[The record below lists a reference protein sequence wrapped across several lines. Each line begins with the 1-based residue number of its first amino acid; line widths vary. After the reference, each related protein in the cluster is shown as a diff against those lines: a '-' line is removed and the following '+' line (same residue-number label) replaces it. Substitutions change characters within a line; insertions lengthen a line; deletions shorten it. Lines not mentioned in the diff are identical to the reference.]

1 MPCSTKCKKHLR
13 KACKAG
19 NIKSN
24 IDNVQIN
31 VDNISVYDNFNN
43 VKLPNVNDD
52 ANNFSVY
59 NKPVENDK
67 AINII
72 KRLQE
77 VVKKYY
83 QEHTSHKACRLCY
96 ISNSSRTKRRKN
108 QQQREAVK
116 RTLILDAFWNTEK
129 STKDI
134 NVEIDD
140 STSEQLNNKIK
151 GYNQHN
157 RILTALKNLKL
168 DIKKENTNSEI

>member
-1 MPCSTKCKKHLR
+1 MLYSTKHKKHLR
-13 KACKAG
+13 KACEAR

-31 VDNISVYDNFNN
+31 VDNISVHNNFNN
-43 VKLPNVNDD
+43 VKLPNINDD

-59 NKPVENDK
+59 DKPVENDK

-83 QEHTSHKACRLCY
+83 QEHTSHKAHRLCY
-96 ISNSSRTKRRKN
+96 VGNSSCTKRKKN
-108 QQQREAVK
+108 QQQHKAVK

-129 STKDI
+129 STEDI
-134 NVEIDD
+134 NVEIDN
-140 STSEQLNNKIK
+140 STSE
-151 GYNQHN
+151 
-157 RILTALKNLKL
+157 
-168 DIKKENTNSEI
+168 